1 MGEHELQRNRLMRL
15 RLRFLRRKELVQE
28 SLRADGWQLVRQR
41 DNQVTAEHPL
51 VKDEATAR
59 IRLQD
64 LGLLTSA
71 ALYIEFIRS
80 KTADPI
86 TQIITFRPTS
96 LPHRIEG
103 RASRSR

>member
-1 MGEHELQRNRLMRL
+1 MRL
-15 RLRFLRRKELVQE
+15 RLRFLRRRELIQE
-28 SLRADGWQLVRQR
+28 SLRADGWQLVPQG

-51 VKDEATAR
+51 ANDETTAR

-80 KTADPI
+80 KM
-86 TQIITFRPTS
+86 PTPLLKS
-96 LPHRIEG
+96 
-103 RASRSR
+103 

>member
-1 MGEHELQRNRLMRL
+1 MRL
-15 RLRFLRRKELVQE
+15 RLRFLRRSELIQE

-71 ALYIEFIRS
+71 SIQIEFVRLKSPPLIHDLRQ
-80 KTADPI
+80 KKRNAW
-86 TQIITFRPTS
+86 TS
-96 LPHRIEG
+96 TSQHCSLNPR
-103 RASRSR
+103 

>member
-1 MGEHELQRNRLMRL
+1 MRL
-15 RLRFLRRKELVQE
+15 RLRFLRRKELIQE

-59 IRLQD
+59 TRLQD

-80 KTADPI
+80 KNADPN

-96 LPHRIEG
+96 SPHRIG
-103 RASRSR
+103 RPASRSR

>member
-1 MGEHELQRNRLMRL
+1 MRL
-15 RLRFLRRKELVQE
+15 RLRFLRRKELIQE
-28 SLRADGWQLVRQR
+28 SLRADGWELVRQR

-51 VKDEATAR
+51 VKDEASAR

>member
-1 MGEHELQRNRLMRL
+1 MRL
-15 RLRFLRRKELVQE
+15 RLRFLRRTELIQE

-51 VKDEATAR
+51 VKDEASAR

>member
-1 MGEHELQRNRLMRL
+1 MRVC
-15 RLRFLRRKELVQE
+15 LRFLRRKELIQE

-51 VKDEATAR
+51 VKDEASAR

>member
-1 MGEHELQRNRLMRL
+1 MRL
-15 RLRFLRRKELVQE
+15 RLRFLRRSELIQE

-59 IRLQD
+59 IRLQE
-64 LGLLTSA
+64 LGLLTSG

-80 KTADPI
+80 KIADPI
-86 TQIITFRPTS
+86 TQIMTLRPRS
-96 LPHRIEG
+96 SNHRIEVH
-103 RASRSR
+103 AQRSRQGGV

>member
-1 MGEHELQRNRLMRL
+1 L
-15 RLRFLRRKELVQE
+15 RHQEAVAQQAQNQSFLQE

-80 KTADPI
+80 KNADPI
-86 TQIITFRPTS
+86 TQTAAGAANSSVSVQRPFGPS
-96 LPHRIEG
+96 LSSH
-103 RASRSR
+103 

>member
-1 MGEHELQRNRLMRL
+1 MRL
-15 RLRFLRRKELVQE
+15 RLRFLRRTELIQE

>member
-1 MGEHELQRNRLMRL
+1 MRL
-15 RLRFLRRKELVQE
+15 RLRFLRRRELIQE
-28 SLRADGWQLVRQR
+28 SLRADGWQLVRQG

-51 VKDEATAR
+51 VKDETTAR

-80 KTADPI
+80 QNADPI
-86 TQIITFRPTS
+86 TQIMNLRPRS
-96 LPHRIEG
+96 AGRRIEG
-103 RASRSR
+103 RALRSREGGV

>member
-1 MGEHELQRNRLMRL
+1 MRL
-15 RLRFLRRKELVQE
+15 RLRFLRRTELIQE

-41 DNQVTAEHPL
+41 DSQVTAEHPL

-80 KTADPI
+80 KNVGPI
-86 TQIITFRPTS
+86 TQTAAGAANSSVSVQRPFGPS
-96 LPHRIEG
+96 LSSH
-103 RASRSR
+103 